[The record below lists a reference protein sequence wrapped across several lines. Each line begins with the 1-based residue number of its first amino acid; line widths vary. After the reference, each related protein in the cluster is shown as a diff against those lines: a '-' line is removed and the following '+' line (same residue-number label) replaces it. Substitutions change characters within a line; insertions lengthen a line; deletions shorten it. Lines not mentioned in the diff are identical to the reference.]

1 MSVNTQEL
9 GIDLWDS
16 LDASNLLSVLDESNH
31 PEMLPMG
38 GQPVEVSHELGCD
51 DTITVTWRD
60 ARGNIVLQER
70 RVRFSQTTLE
80 NDVTI
85 NIMNDMCEWD
95 RENDA
100 HHAVFSRD
108 YPHAYWGRKSYPR
121 WCYKEEPEIK
131 AERGGA
137 LDEFLDEFKP
147 QKLSKK
153 EGMNKNEC

>member
-9 GIDLWDS
+9 VIDLWDS
-16 LDASNLLSVLDESNH
+16 LDASNLLSALDESSH

-38 GQPVEVSHELGCD
+38 GQPVEVSHEPGCD
-51 DTITVTWRD
+51 DTITVTW
-60 ARGNIVLQER
+60 
-70 RVRFSQTTLE
+70 
-80 NDVTI
+80 
-85 NIMNDMCEWD
+85 NDMCEWD

-108 YPHAYWGRKSYPR
+108 YPHAYLGGSRIR
-121 WCYKEEPEIK
+121 DGVTKEEPEIK

-147 QKLSKK
+147 
-153 EGMNKNEC
+153 